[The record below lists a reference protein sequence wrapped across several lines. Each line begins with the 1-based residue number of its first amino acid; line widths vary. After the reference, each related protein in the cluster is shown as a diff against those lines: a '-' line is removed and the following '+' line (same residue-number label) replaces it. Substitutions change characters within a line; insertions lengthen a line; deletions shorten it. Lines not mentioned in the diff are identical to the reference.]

1 MPNHDDASPREII
14 ESVFNAIDAG
24 SIEDAV
30 EFFTSDITIHFA
42 NIGPLTGPAAF
53 VDLYN
58 QFADMVQG
66 VRHDIHNIWSV
77 VESPDAAV
85 SQATAHYTLVNGHH
99 ISLPCC
105 NIFRLSGSLISEY
118 RVFMDITPALS
129 AATATSSM

>member
-1 MPNHDDASPREII
+1 MPNHDDASPRDII
-14 ESVFNAIDAG
+14 ESVFTAIDAG
-24 SIEDAV
+24 SVEDAV
-30 EFFTSDITIHFA
+30 EFFSSDITIHFG

-58 QFADMVQG
+58 QFADMVRA
-66 VRHDIHNIWSV
+66 VRHEIHNIWRV

-105 NIFRLSGSLISEY
+105 NIFRWSGSLISEY
-118 RVFMDITPALS
+118 RVFMDISPAVS

>member
-1 MPNHDDASPREII
+1 MPNHDDASPRDIM
-14 ESVFNAIDAG
+14 ESVFTAIDAG
-24 SIEDAV
+24 SLEDAV
-30 EFFTSDITIHFA
+30 EFFSSYIGIHFA

-58 QFADMVQG
+58 QLADMVQG
-66 VRHDIHNIWSV
+66 VRHEIHNIWSV

-105 NIFRLSGSLISEY
+105 NFFRLRDSLISEY
-118 RVFMDITPALS
+118 R
-129 AATATSSM
+129 